1 VAGEGEGERYE
12 VTILRRHEVVT
23 MPKLRQYVTV
33 VLVTYS
39 AAGLPPRTL
48 SIPKEEWS
56 LEREKQLVKR
66 DIERRLKIRPEIYT
80 V

>member
-12 VTILRRHEVVT
+12 VTVIRRRDITVYPKIRQPLRVR
-23 MPKLRQYVTV
+23 
-33 VLVTYS
+33 LVTYS

-48 SIPKEEWS
+48 SIPKEEWT
-56 LEREKQLVKR
+56 LEREKQLVRR
-66 DIERRLKIRPEIYT
+66 DIERRLKIRPEVYT